1 MSVPSVAV
9 NPDENT
15 YNNMIESLVS
25 RRKKKNTQTHI
36 NVENNSSTTE
46 IPLLLKSERELP
58 EHDHLRCDFAGCD
71 INVKYYLV

>member
-15 YNNMIESLVS
+15 YNNIIESLVS
-25 RRKKKNTQTHI
+25 RKKRKNTQTHI
-36 NVENNSSTTE
+36 HATAA
-46 IPLLLKSERELP
+46 PALCCCERDLP
-58 EHDHLRCDFAGCD
+58 EHDHLRCDFAVRN